1 MITSQQYNVSNQ
13 TIRNL
18 HIKINLL
25 NYSYQTVDSLE
36 GNAIGGSINIEA
48 NADIRRTCQ
57 IDLVVTNNTFNV
69 QSGGRIWLDKYL
81 QIYTGIDDIH
91 SGETVWFNQ
100 GIYLINQPSY
110 TYDSESNILSFEGVD
125 LMAKMTGARNGYLT
139 GDTYI
144 IPQGSDIRGSVIAAL
159 QMGNFYKYVINAPTI
174 GVPYE
179 MRFDQ
184 GSTIYN
190 ILDGLR
196 NIYPNYQIYFDVNGI
211 FHFEPIPTGAN
222 ESVIIDDSTWTNNVI
237 SEQIDVDFQNV
248 KNSIEVYG
256 KAHDV
261 QSFATN
267 VSFNQSPY
275 GFILTIPGIT
285 SLSQYIMIGFIT
297 PISLSTTNSISL
309 NVNSLGYHPMVDLN
323 GNYITSLDYN
333 TYYVCSYQSNNTW
346 LFMGHQQA
354 YGRYLDSNP
363 DSPFYIEEA
372 QYTAT
377 RTVVHGNII
386 NIDVTSFGVGNTVG
400 FIIKEPCDGNIEIGT
415 LGYGYTPLYNEF
427 SQYIT
432 HLDPYIYYT
441 VQFKGTSPN
450 YYFLFLGARKI
461 EEIKYVCYGGEYENI
476 QSDELAL
483 QRAKYEIYKRC
494 RLNDAVTLS
503 TIPIYYLDVYQL
515 ASYTPKANNSAQTT
529 YQYMIQSISFD
540 LSNNGLM
547 TVNMSK
553 YYPLYPVLP

>member
-36 GNAIGGSINIEA
+36 GNVISGSINIEA

-110 TYDSESNILSFEGVD
+110 TYDAESNILSFEGVD

-196 NIYPNYQIYFDVNGI
+196 NIYPNYQIYFDVDGV

-222 ESVIIDDSTWTNNVI
+222 ENVIIDDSTWTNNVI
-237 SEQIDVDFQNV
+237 SEQIDVDFQSV

-261 QSFATN
+261 QYYSDTTTSSGSVLSIAISGLTSLSAYTMIGFTTSDAISGNIQINVNSFGAKNLVDSTGA
-267 VSFNQSPY
+267 F
-275 GFILTIPGIT
+275 IT
-285 SLSQYIMIGFIT
+285 SL
-297 PISLSTTNSISL
+297 L
-309 NVNSLGYHPMVDLN
+309 V
-323 GNYITSLDYN
+323 N
-333 TYYVCSYQSNNTW
+333 TYYVAVYQSNNTW
-346 LFMGHQQA
+346 LFMGGQQA
-354 YGRYLDSNP
+354 YAQYQDNNP

-372 QYTAT
+372 QHSAT
-377 RTVVHGNII
+377 KTEVIGSTISMKIGDFEYLPGETIGFSTTIPVNGNIYI
-386 NIDVTSFGVGNTVG
+386 NVNRQVEG
-400 FIIKEPCDGNIEIGT
+400 F
-415 LGYGYTPLYNEF
+415 PLVN
-427 SQYIT
+427 SMGQYIT
-432 HLDPYIYYT
+432 HLDPYTYYMAKY
-441 VQFKGTSPN
+441 QPIFPN
-450 YYFLFLGARKI
+450 YTWLFLGARKI

-515 ASYTPKANNSAQTT
+515 ASYTPKANNSSQTT

>member
-36 GNAIGGSINIEA
+36 GNAISGSINIEA

-57 IDLVVTNNTFNV
+57 IDLIVTNNTFNV
-69 QSGGRIWLDKYL
+69 QSGGRIWLDKYI

-196 NIYPNYQIYFDVNGI
+196 NIYPNYQIYFDVDGV

-222 ESVIIDDSTWTNNVI
+222 ENVIIDDSTWTNNVI
-237 SEQIDVDFQNV
+237 SEQIDVDFQSV

-261 QSFATN
+261 QYYSDTTTSSGSVLSIAISGLTSLSAYTMIGFTTSDAISGNIQINVNSFGAKNLVDSTGA
-267 VSFNQSPY
+267 F
-275 GFILTIPGIT
+275 IT
-285 SLSQYIMIGFIT
+285 SL
-297 PISLSTTNSISL
+297 L
-309 NVNSLGYHPMVDLN
+309 V
-323 GNYITSLDYN
+323 N
-333 TYYVCSYQSNNTW
+333 TYYVAVYQSNNTW
-346 LFMGHQQA
+346 LFMGGQQA
-354 YGRYLDSNP
+354 YAQYQDNNP

-372 QYTAT
+372 QHSAT
-377 RTVVHGNII
+377 KTEVIGSTISMKIGDFEYLPGETIGFSTTIPVNGNIYI
-386 NIDVTSFGVGNTVG
+386 NVNGQVEG
-400 FIIKEPCDGNIEIGT
+400 F
-415 LGYGYTPLYNEF
+415 PLVN
-427 SQYIT
+427 SMGQYIT
-432 HLDPYIYYT
+432 HLDPYTYYMA
-441 VQFKGTSPN
+441 QYQPFYPN
-450 YYFLFLGARKI
+450 YTWLFLGARKI

>member
-36 GNAIGGSINIEA
+36 GNAISGSINIEA

-57 IDLVVTNNTFNV
+57 IDLIVTNNTFNV
-69 QSGGRIWLDKYL
+69 QSGGRIWLDKYI
-81 QIYTGIDDIH
+81 QIYTGIDNIH
-91 SGETVWFNQ
+91 SGEIVWFNQ

-159 QMGNFYKYVINAPTI
+159 RMGNFYKYVINAPTI

-196 NIYPNYQIYFDVNGI
+196 NIYPNYQIYFDVDGV

-222 ESVIIDDSTWTNNVI
+222 ENVIIDDSTWTNNVI
-237 SEQIDVDFQNV
+237 SEQIDVDFQSV

-261 QSFATN
+261 QYYSDTTTSSGSVLSIAISGLTSLSAYTMIGFTTSDAISGNIRINVNSFGAK
-267 VSFNQSPY
+267 
-275 GFILTIPGIT
+275 ILVDSTGAFIT
-285 SLSQYIMIGFIT
+285 SL
-297 PISLSTTNSISL
+297 L
-309 NVNSLGYHPMVDLN
+309 V
-323 GNYITSLDYN
+323 N
-333 TYYVCSYQSNNTW
+333 TYYVAVYQSNNTW
-346 LFMGHQQA
+346 LFMGGQQA
-354 YGRYLDSNP
+354 YAQYQDNNP

-372 QYTAT
+372 QHSSTKT
-377 RTVVHGNII
+377 TVAGSTISMKIGDFEYLPGETIGFSTTIPVNGNIYI
-386 NIDVTSFGVGNTVG
+386 NVNGQVEG
-400 FIIKEPCDGNIEIGT
+400 F
-415 LGYGYTPLYNEF
+415 PLVN
-427 SQYIT
+427 SMGQYIT
-432 HLDPYIYYT
+432 HLDPYTYYMA
-441 VQFKGTSPN
+441 QYQPFYPN
-450 YYFLFLGARKI
+450 YTWLFLGARKI

>member
-36 GNAIGGSINIEA
+36 GNAISGSINIEA

-57 IDLVVTNNTFNV
+57 IDLIVTNNTFNV
-69 QSGGRIWLDKYL
+69 QSGGRIWIDKYL

-159 QMGNFYKYVINAPTI
+159 RMGNFYKYVINAPTI

-196 NIYPNYQIYFDVNGI
+196 NIYPNYQIYFDVDGV

-222 ESVIIDDSTWTNNVI
+222 ENVIIDDSTWTNNVI
-237 SEQIDVDFQNV
+237 SEQIDVDFQSV

-261 QSFATN
+261 QYYSDTTTSSGSVLSIAISGLTSLSAYTMIGFTTSDAISGNIQINVNSFGAKNLVDSTGA
-267 VSFNQSPY
+267 F
-275 GFILTIPGIT
+275 IT
-285 SLSQYIMIGFIT
+285 SL
-297 PISLSTTNSISL
+297 L
-309 NVNSLGYHPMVDLN
+309 V
-323 GNYITSLDYN
+323 N
-333 TYYVCSYQSNNTW
+333 TYYVAVYQSNNTW
-346 LFMGHQQA
+346 LFMGGQQA
-354 YGRYLDSNP
+354 YAQYQDNNP

-372 QYTAT
+372 QHSAT
-377 RTVVHGNII
+377 KTEVIGSTISMKIGDFEYLPGETIGFSTTIPVNGNIYI
-386 NIDVTSFGVGNTVG
+386 NVNGQVEG
-400 FIIKEPCDGNIEIGT
+400 F
-415 LGYGYTPLYNEF
+415 PLVN
-427 SQYIT
+427 SMGQYIT
-432 HLDPYIYYT
+432 HLDPYTYYMA
-441 VQFKGTSPN
+441 QHQPFYPN
-450 YYFLFLGARKI
+450 YTWLFLGARKI

-515 ASYTPKANNSAQTT
+515 ASYTPKANNSIQTT